1 MLIRRPIVKIS
12 NATKAEITME
22 DKSQKITV
30 KKPIEADA
38 YEDPHAIFNFLV
50 FSEIK
55 LYGKILIYFLFLLFL
70 LFLLN

>member
-1 MLIRRPIVKIS
+1 MLIRRPIVKTS

-22 DKSQKITV
+22 DRSQKIIV

-38 YEDPHAIFNFLV
+38 YEDPHAIFNFLA
-50 FSEIK
+50 FNEIK

-70 LFLLN
+70 LN